1 MDDITESL
9 RQQVASLHISIHF
22 EYFVNACFRPATE
35 IGFESTMSK
44 SEMIKQGAG
53 ANSLRLLC
61 TTVH

>member
-1 MDDITESL
+1 MDVVTESL

-35 IGFESTMSK
+35 IGIESKMSK
-44 SEMIKQGAG
+44 SELIKQGAG
-53 ANSLRLLC
+53 ANGLRPLC

>member
-1 MDDITESL
+1 MDVVTESL

-35 IGFESTMSK
+35 IHIESAMGK

-53 ANSLRLLC
+53 ANCLQLLC
-61 TTVH
+61 TALH